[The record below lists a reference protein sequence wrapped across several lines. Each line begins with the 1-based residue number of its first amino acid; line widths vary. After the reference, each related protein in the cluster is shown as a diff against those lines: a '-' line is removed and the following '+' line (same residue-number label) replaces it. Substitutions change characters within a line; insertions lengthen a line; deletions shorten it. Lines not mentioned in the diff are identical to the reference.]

1 MEFVK
6 TFLIGGAICGTVQ
19 ILMDATKLLPG
30 RIMVMLV
37 CIGSVLGALGIYQ
50 PFAEWAGAGATVP
63 LCGFGNMLFKGVK
76 EAVDSDGFL
85 GLFKGGL
92 SETAVGISGALILGY
107 LSALVFKSKM
117 KA

>member
-6 TFLIGGAICGTVQ
+6 TFLIGGAICGAVQ

-63 LCGFGNMLFKGVK
+63 LTGFGYSLAMGVK
-76 EAVDSDGFL
+76 EAVKEYGFMGVVSGGFTATAAGIGTAVVSGYL
-85 GLFKGGL
+85 MSLLFKPGDK
-92 SETAVGISGALILGY
+92 T
-107 LSALVFKSKM
+107 
-117 KA
+117 